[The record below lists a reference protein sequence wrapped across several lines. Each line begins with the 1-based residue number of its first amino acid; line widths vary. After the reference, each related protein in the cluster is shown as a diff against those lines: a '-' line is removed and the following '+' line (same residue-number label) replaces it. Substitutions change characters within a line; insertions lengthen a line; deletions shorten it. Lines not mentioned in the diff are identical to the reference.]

1 MTAVFGRGYKSS
13 FKTVVQKLERVI
25 AEPER
30 PARVARRPPRRPL
43 ARVRRPE
50 ILATTVELLREQGL
64 WSVRVSDVAERA
76 GTSPAGVIY
85 YFGTKDELFKAAIAD
100 ADATFYATVW
110 PELQRLESG
119 VERLAWLIVRSSR
132 SEWVLWMDLWV
143 YARRHPELL
152 ETQRGFAE
160 RWCGTIADVVGHGQD
175 RGEFAPGD
183 ADALAVR
190 LAAVTEGLAVH
201 MVLEDPGRTP
211 AHYIETSLATAS
223 AELGCDLAALRA
235 AAASVPGS

>member
-1 MTAVFGRGYKSS
+1 MNR
-13 FKTVVQKLERVI
+13 
-25 AEPER
+25 AEP
-30 PARVARRPPRRPL
+30 RPPRRPL
-43 ARVRRPE
+43 GRVRRPE

-110 PELQRLESG
+110 PELDRLESAA
-119 VERLAWLIVRSSR
+119 ERLAWLIVRSGR

-152 ETQRGFAE
+152 ETQRAFAE
-160 RWCGTIADVVGHGQD
+160 RWHGTIADIIRHGQE
-175 RGEFAPGD
+175 RGEFGAPD
-183 ADALAVR
+183 DPDELAVR
-190 LAAVTEGLAVH
+190 VAAVTEGLAVH

-211 AHYIETSLATAS
+211 EHYVEMSLAAAA
-223 AELGCDLAALRA
+223 AELGGDLAALRA
-235 AAASVPGS
+235 AAATVPAS

>member
-1 MTAVFGRGYKSS
+1 
-13 FKTVVQKLERVI
+13 
-25 AEPER
+25 
-30 PARVARRPPRRPL
+30 
-43 ARVRRPE
+43 VRQPQ
-50 ILATTVELLREQGL
+50 ILATTVELLCEQGL

-110 PELQRLESG
+110 PELDRLESG
-119 VERLAWLIVRSSR
+119 VERLAWLVVRSSR
-132 SEWVLWMDLWV
+132 SDWVLWMDLWV

-160 RWCGTIADVVGHGQD
+160 RWWATIADVVRHGQE

-183 ADALAVR
+183 AEDLAVR

-211 AHYIETSLATAS
+211 EHYVETSLAAAA
-223 AELGCDLAALRA
+223 AELGADPEALRRA
-235 AAASVPGS
+235 AAAVPES

>member
-1 MTAVFGRGYKSS
+1 M
-13 FKTVVQKLERVI
+13 I

-30 PARVARRPPRRPL
+30 RAHSARRPPRRPL
-43 ARVRRPE
+43 SKVRQPQ

-76 GTSPAGVIY
+76 ATSPAGVIY

-110 PELQRLESG
+110 PELDRLESAA
-119 VERLAWLIVRSSR
+119 ERLAWLLVRSSR
-132 SEWVLWMDLWV
+132 SDWVLWMDLWV
-143 YARRHPELL
+143 YSRRHPELL

-160 RWCGTIADVVGHGQD
+160 RWTGTIADVVRHGQE
-175 RGEFAPGD
+175 RGEFGPGD
-183 ADALAVR
+183 ADELAVR

-211 AHYIETSLATAS
+211 EHYVETSLAAAA
-223 AELGCDLAALRA
+223 AELGADLDALRR
-235 AAASVPGS
+235 AASAVPEGS

>member
-1 MTAVFGRGYKSS
+1 
-13 FKTVVQKLERVI
+13 VI

-30 PARVARRPPRRPL
+30 RAHSARRPPRRPL
-43 ARVRRPE
+43 SKVRQPQ

-110 PELQRLESG
+110 PELDRLESAA
-119 VERLAWLIVRSSR
+119 ERLAWLLVRSSR
-132 SEWVLWMDLWV
+132 SDWVLWMDLWV

-152 ETQRGFAE
+152 ETQRAFAE
-160 RWCGTIADVVGHGQD
+160 RWCATIADVIRHGQERD
-175 RGEFAPGD
+175 EFAPGD
-183 ADALAVR
+183 AGALAVR
-190 LAAVTEGLAVH
+190 LAA
-201 MVLEDPGRTP
+201 
-211 AHYIETSLATAS
+211 
-223 AELGCDLAALRA
+223 A
-235 AAASVPGS
+235 AAAAGCAAGAARAAIRCAGYGTGARVPRARRPAARPYPQADTRE

>member
-1 MTAVFGRGYKSS
+1 M
-13 FKTVVQKLERVI
+13 I

-30 PARVARRPPRRPL
+30 RAHSARRPPRRPL
-43 ARVRRPE
+43 SKVRQPQ

-100 ADATFYATVW
+100 ADAAFYATVW
-110 PELQRLESG
+110 PELDRLESG

-152 ETQRGFAE
+152 ETQRAFAE
-160 RWCGTIADVVGHGQD
+160 RWCATIADVIRHGQERD
-175 RGEFAPGD
+175 EFAPGD
-183 ADALAVR
+183 AGALAVR
-190 LAAVTEGLAVH
+190 LAALTEGLAVH
-201 MVLEDPGRTP
+201 MVLGDPGRTP
-211 AHYIETSLATAS
+211 DHYVETSLAAAA
-223 AELGCDLAALRA
+223 AELGADLAALRSA
-235 AAASVPGS
+235 AAAVPGS

>member
-1 MTAVFGRGYKSS
+1 
-13 FKTVVQKLERVI
+13 
-25 AEPER
+25 
-30 PARVARRPPRRPL
+30 
-43 ARVRRPE
+43 VRQPQ
-50 ILATTVELLREQGL
+50 ILATTVELLCEQGL

-100 ADATFYATVW
+100 ADAAFYATVW
-110 PELQRLESG
+110 PELDRLETG
-119 VERLAWLIVRSSR
+119 VERLAWLLVRSSR
-132 SEWVLWMDLWV
+132 SDWVLWMDLWV
-143 YARRHPELL
+143 YSRRHPELL

-160 RWCGTIADVVGHGQD
+160 RWMGTIADVVRYGQE

-183 ADALAVR
+183 ADDLAVR

-211 AHYIETSLATAS
+211 EHYVETSLAAAG
-223 AELGCDLAALRA
+223 AELGADLDALRRA
-235 AAASVPGS
+235 AATVPGS

>member
-1 MTAVFGRGYKSS
+1 MR
-13 FKTVVQKLERVI
+13 
-25 AEPER
+25 AEP
-30 PARVARRPPRRPL
+30 RPPRRPL

-50 ILATTVELLREQGL
+50 ILATTVDLLREQGL
-64 WSVRVSDVAERA
+64 WSVRVSDIAERA

-110 PELQRLESG
+110 PELDRLETG
-119 VERLAWLIVRSSR
+119 VERLAWLMVRSSR
-132 SEWVLWMDLWV
+132 SDWVLWMDLWV

-160 RWCGTIADVVGHGQD
+160 RWWSTIADVVRRGQARD
-175 RGEFAPGD
+175 EFAPGD

-190 LAAVTEGLAVH
+190 LGAVTEGLAVH
-201 MVLEDPGRTP
+201 MVLEDPGRT
-211 AHYIETSLATAS
+211 AEHYVETSLAAAA
-223 AELGCDLAALRA
+223 AELGADLDALRQ
-235 AAASVPGS
+235 AAASVPIT

>member
-1 MTAVFGRGYKSS
+1 MSK
-13 FKTVVQKLERVI
+13 
-25 AEPER
+25 
-30 PARVARRPPRRPL
+30 
-43 ARVRRPE
+43 VRRPE
-50 ILATTVELLREQGL
+50 ILATTVDLLREEGL
-64 WSVRVSDVAERA
+64 WSVRVSDVARRA

-110 PELQRLESG
+110 PELDRLETG
-119 VERLAWLIVRSSR
+119 VERLAWLFVRSSR

-152 ETQRGFAE
+152 DTQRGFAE
-160 RWCGTIADVVGHGQD
+160 RWSATIADVVRHGQE
-175 RGEFAPGD
+175 RNEFGPGD
-183 ADALAVR
+183 PAALAVR

-211 AHYIETSLATAS
+211 EHYVEASLAAAA
-223 AELGCDLAALRA
+223 AELGVDLDALRR
-235 AAASVPGS
+235 AASAVPAG